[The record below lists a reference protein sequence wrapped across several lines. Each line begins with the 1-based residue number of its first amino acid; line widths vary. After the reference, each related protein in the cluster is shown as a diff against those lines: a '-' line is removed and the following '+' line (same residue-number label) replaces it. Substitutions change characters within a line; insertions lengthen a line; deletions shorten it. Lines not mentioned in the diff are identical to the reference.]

1 MINIFIKYLK
11 SFFKNENS
19 YIVVT
24 SNMIYLYYY
33 SEIVSI
39 KDTNIIIKINQQK
52 LNISGI
58 DLKITMLM
66 NQELEIQGIFN
77 SIEVIYE

>member
-1 MINIFIKYLK
+1 
-11 SFFKNENS
+11 
-19 YIVVT
+19 
-24 SNMIYLYYY
+24 MIYLYYY